1 MLEAL
6 ERIRT
11 FSSEG
16 RGSFLADAKTQAA
29 AASDRLKL
37 GEAAGR
43 VTKSFRRTHGAIPW
57 ERLVALH
64 NEIVHEYFRTDPD
77 ALWEFV
83 EEELDVIERRLRPRL
98 AKGT

>member
-1 MLEAL
+1 VRSDALRLAVMLEAL

-29 AASDRLKL
+29 VAYELLKL

-43 VTKSFRRTHGAIPW
+43 VPQSFRRTHGAIPW
-57 ERLVALH
+57 ERLVGRR

-83 EEELDVIERRLRPRL
+83 EEELDMIER
-98 AKGT
+98 